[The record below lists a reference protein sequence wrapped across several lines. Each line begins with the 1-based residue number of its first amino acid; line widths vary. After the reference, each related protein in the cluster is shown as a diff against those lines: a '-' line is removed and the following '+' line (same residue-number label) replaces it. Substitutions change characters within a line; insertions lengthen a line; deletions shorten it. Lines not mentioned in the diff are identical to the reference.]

1 MRTRLLHLVL
11 MARINLLDT
20 RTTRFGDLISNGKI
34 YRVPPFQRD
43 YSWKEENWEDL
54 WQDILIIY
62 HHPNSSHYMGV
73 LVLQSSGTSDKEFT
87 IIDGQQ
93 RLATLSIVA
102 IAVIEKIQ
110 KLVER
115 EEQKEANQERQEI
128 LKRTYLSDRDPR
140 SLRYSSKIIL
150 NENNNDF
157 YQSNLINLRQPLNV
171 RALAKSNQLLW
182 QAFQYFSNRLG
193 ELQEVA
199 QDGEKLA
206 EFLANIIAQKLL
218 FIQINVEDELNAY
231 TVFET
236 LNARGIE
243 LSSTDLLKNY
253 LFSLF
258 QGPDD
263 LQEAQ
268 RQWRRIINTVQME
281 KFPEFLRYYLSLQET
296 RVRRERLF
304 KIVREAVKNGQ
315 QAFELLDQLEDYS
328 SLFMALGNSNDDF
341 WRDNPDNRPYIREL
355 ELFRV
360 KQAYPALFAAYR
372 HFSSEN
378 FTRLLKLVC
387 VLSFRYTVVSSLNP
401 NELETLYNRVA
412 ISIMTG
418 EITNP
423 RQIFEALRSI
433 YVSDDKFS
441 QDFALLSI
449 STKGQKRK
457 LVRYILWKLEIDASE
472 RQDISEDGFS
482 VEHILPESPTDDWRQ
497 NFTDSQIEEM
507 VYRLGNL
514 TPLEPDLN
522 RQIGNESYSIKQV
535 AYQQSLYSLARN
547 IVAEDWGANALAT
560 RQRQLAQRATHI
572 WRADFYC
579 ATD

>member
-1 MRTRLLHLVL
+1 

-20 RTTRFGDLISNGKI
+20 RTTSFGDLIGNGKI

-62 HHPNSSHYMGV
+62 SNPDSSHYMGAI
-73 LVLQSSGTSDKEFT
+73 VLQSSGTSDKEFT

-115 EEQKEANQERQEI
+115 EKHKAANQERQEI
-128 LKRTYLSDRDPR
+128 LKRTYLSDRDAR

-157 YQSNLINLRQPLNV
+157 YQSNLINLRQPLNI
-171 RALAKSNQLLW
+171 RALSKSNQLLW
-182 QAFQYFSNRLG
+182 QAFQYFSNHLE
-193 ELQEVA
+193 ELQAIV
-199 QDGEKLA
+199 QDGERLA
-206 EFLANIIAQKLL
+206 EFLTNAVAQRLL

-268 RQWRRIINTVQME
+268 RQWRRIVNTVQME

-304 KIVREAVKNGQ
+304 KIVRESVKDGQ
-315 QAFELLDQLEDYS
+315 QAFELLDQLENYS
-328 SLFMALGNSNDDF
+328 SLFIALSNSNDDF
-341 WRDNPDNRPYIREL
+341 WRDNPENRSYIREL

-360 KQAYPALFAAYR
+360 KQAYPTLFAAYKK
-372 HFSSEN
+372 FSSDN

-412 ISIMTG
+412 ISIMNAET
-418 EITNP
+418 TNP
-423 RQIFEALRSI
+423 RQVFDALRSV
-433 YVSDDKFS
+433 YVSDEKFL
-441 QDFALLSI
+441 QDFSLLSI
-449 STKGQKRK
+449 STRGQKRK

-482 VEHILPESPTDDWRQ
+482 VEHILPESPTDDWRRT
-497 NFTDSQIEEM
+497 FTDSQLEEM
-507 VYRLGNL
+507 VYRIGNL
-514 TPLEPDLN
+514 TPLEPNLN
-522 RQIGNESYSIKQV
+522 RQVGNGSYSIKQE
-535 AYQQSLYSLARN
+535 AYQQSVYKLAQN
-547 IVAEDWGANALAT
+547 ILAEEWVADVLAT

-572 WRADFYC
+572 WRSDFYS
-579 ATD
+579 

>member
-1 MRTRLLHLVL
+1 

-20 RTTRFGDLISNGKI
+20 RTTSFGDLIGNGKI

-43 YSWKEENWEDL
+43 YSWNEENWEDL
-54 WQDILIIY
+54 WQDILVL
-62 HHPNSSHYMGV
+62 HTNPDSSHYMGA
-73 LVLQSSGTSDKEFT
+73 LVLQSSSTSDKEFT

-93 RLATLSIVA
+93 RLATLSIIA
-102 IAVIEKIQ
+102 IAAIEKIQ

-128 LKRTYLSDRDPR
+128 LKRTYLSDKDPR
-140 SLRYSSKIIL
+140 SLRYSSKILL

-157 YQSNLINLRQPLNV
+157 YQSNLINLRSPRNIRSLS
-171 RALAKSNQLLW
+171 KSNQLLW
-182 QAFQYFSNRLG
+182 QAFQYFSNYLE
-193 ELQEVA
+193 ELNDVVQS
-199 QDGEKLA
+199 GEKLA
-206 EFLANIIAQKLL
+206 GFLTDTVAQRLL

-258 QGPDD
+258 KGPDD

-281 KFPEFLRYYLSLQET
+281 KFPEFLRYYLSLKQT

-304 KIVREAVKNGQ
+304 KIVRESLKDGQ
-315 QAFELLDQLEDYS
+315 QAFELLDQLENYS
-328 SLFMALGNSNDDF
+328 SLFIALSNSNDEF
-341 WRDNPDNRPYIREL
+341 WRDASENRPYIREL

-360 KQAYPALFAAYR
+360 KQTYPTLFTAYKR
-372 HFSSEN
+372 FSSED

-401 NELETLYNRVA
+401 NELETLYNKVA
-412 ISIMTG
+412 ILITNG

-423 RQIFEALRSI
+423 KQVFDNLRSV
-433 YVSDDKFS
+433 YVSDEKFL
-441 QDFALLSI
+441 QDFSLLSI
-449 STKGQKRK
+449 STNGQKKK
-457 LVRYILWKLEIDASE
+457 LVRYILCKLETDASHI
-472 RQDISEDGFS
+472 DVNEDSFS
-482 VEHILPESPTDDWRQ
+482 IEHILPESLSSDWQ
-497 NFTDSQIEEM
+497 QSFTDAQIEEM
-507 VYRLGNL
+507 VYRIGNL
-514 TPLEPDLN
+514 TPLEPHLN
-522 RQIGNESYSIKQV
+522 RQVGNELYPIKREV
-535 AYQQSLYSLARN
+535 YQQSVYKLTQNILAEEWTPN
-547 IVAEDWGANALAT
+547 TLVT
-560 RQRQLAQRATHI
+560 RQRYLAERAAHI
-572 WRADFYC
+572 WRADFPL
-579 ATD
+579 

>member
-1 MRTRLLHLVL
+1 

-20 RTTRFGDLISNGKI
+20 RTTSFGDLIGNGKI

-43 YSWKEENWEDL
+43 YSWNEENWENL
-54 WQDILIIY
+54 WQDILAL
-62 HHPNSSHYMGV
+62 HRNPDSSHYMGA
-73 LVLQSSGTSDKEFT
+73 LVLQSSSTSDKEFT

-93 RLATLSIVA
+93 RLASLSIIA
-102 IAVIEKIQ
+102 IAVIDKIQ

-115 EEQKEANQERQEI
+115 EEQKNANQERQEI

-140 SLRYSSKIIL
+140 SLRYSSKILL

-157 YQSNLINLRQPLNV
+157 YQSNLVNLRKPLN
-171 RALAKSNQLLW
+171 RRSLSKSNQLLW
-182 QAFQYFSNRLG
+182 QAFEYFSDH
-193 ELQEVA
+193 LQEIEDVV
-199 QDGEKLA
+199 QSGEKLA
-206 EFLANIIAQKLL
+206 IFLTDTVAQRLL

-258 QGPDD
+258 KGPDD

-281 KFPEFLRYYLSLQET
+281 KFPEFLRYYLSLKHT

-304 KIVREAVKNGQ
+304 KVVRESVKNRE
-315 QAFELLDQLEDYS
+315 QAFALLDQLENYS
-328 SLFMALGNSNDDF
+328 SLFIALSNSNDEF
-341 WRDNPDNRPYIREL
+341 WRDSSENRSYIREL
-355 ELFRV
+355 ELFKV
-360 KQAYPALFAAYR
+360 KQAYPAFFAAYER
-372 HFSSEN
+372 FSPEN

-412 ISIMTG
+412 IGIVNN

-423 RQIFEALRSI
+423 KQVFDTLRPI
-433 YVSDDKFS
+433 YVSDEKFL
-441 QDFALLSI
+441 QDFSLLSI
-449 STKGQKRK
+449 STKGQKK
-457 LVRYILWKLEIDASE
+457 KIVRYILFKLEADASHIE
-472 RQDISEDGFS
+472 VNEDSFS
-482 VEHILPESPTDDWRQ
+482 IEHILPESPNSDWGQ
-497 NFTDSQIEEM
+497 NFTDTQTEEM

-514 TPLEPDLN
+514 TPLEPYLN
-522 RQIGNESYSIKQV
+522 RQVGNEVYSIKREV
-535 AYQQSLYSLARN
+535 YQRSVYKLTQNVLAEEWN
-547 IVAEDWGANALAT
+547 PNTLAT
-560 RQRQLAQRATHI
+560 RQRHLAQRAVHI
-572 WRADFYC
+572 WKADFPV
-579 ATD
+579 

>member
-1 MRTRLLHLVL
+1 

-20 RTTRFGDLISNGKI
+20 RTTSFGDLIGNGKI

-43 YSWKEENWEDL
+43 YSWNEENWEDL
-54 WQDILIIY
+54 WQDILAL
-62 HHPNSSHYMGV
+62 HRNPNSSHYMGA
-73 LVLQSSGTSDKEFT
+73 LVLQSSSTSDKEFT

-93 RLATLSIVA
+93 RLASLSIIA
-102 IAVIEKIQ
+102 IAVIDKIQ

-115 EEQKEANQERQEI
+115 EEQKNANQERQEI

-140 SLRYSSKIIL
+140 SLRYSSKILL

-157 YQSNLINLRQPLNV
+157 YQSNLINLRKPLN
-171 RALAKSNQLLW
+171 RRSLSKSNQLLW
-182 QAFQYFSNRLG
+182 QAFQYFSDH
-193 ELQEVA
+193 LQKIEDVV
-199 QDGEKLA
+199 QSGEKLA
-206 EFLANIIAQKLL
+206 IFLTDTVAQRLL

-258 QGPDD
+258 KGPDD

-281 KFPEFLRYYLSLQET
+281 KFPEFLRYYLSLKHT

-304 KIVREAVKNGQ
+304 KVVRESVKNRE
-315 QAFELLDQLEDYS
+315 QAFALLDQLENYS
-328 SLFMALGNSNDDF
+328 SLFIALSNSNDEF
-341 WRDNPDNRPYIREL
+341 WRDSSENRSYIREL
-355 ELFRV
+355 ELFEV
-360 KQAYPALFAAYR
+360 KQAYPTFFAAYER
-372 HFSSEN
+372 FSPEN

-412 ISIMTG
+412 MGIVNN

-423 RQIFEALRSI
+423 KQVFDNLRPI
-433 YVSDDKFS
+433 YISDEKFL
-441 QDFALLSI
+441 QDFSLLSI
-449 STKGQKRK
+449 STKGQKK
-457 LVRYILWKLEIDASE
+457 KIVRYILFKLEADASHIE
-472 RQDISEDGFS
+472 VNEDSFS
-482 VEHILPESPTDDWRQ
+482 IEHILPESPNSDWGQ
-497 NFTDSQIEEM
+497 NFTDIQAEEM

-514 TPLEPDLN
+514 TPLEPYLN
-522 RQIGNESYSIKQV
+522 RQVGNEVYSIKREV
-535 AYQQSLYSLARN
+535 YQRSVYKLTQNVLAEEWN
-547 IVAEDWGANALAT
+547 PNTLAT
-560 RQRQLAQRATHI
+560 RQRHLAQRAVHI
-572 WRADFYC
+572 WKADFPV
-579 ATD
+579 

>member
-1 MRTRLLHLVL
+1 

-20 RTTRFGDLISNGKI
+20 RTTSFGDLIGNGKI

-62 HHPNSSHYMGV
+62 SNPDSSHYMGAI
-73 LVLQSSGTSDKEFT
+73 VLQSSGTSDKEFT

-115 EEQKEANQERQEI
+115 EKHKAANQERQEI

-157 YQSNLINLRQPLNV
+157 YQSNLINLRQPLNI
-171 RALAKSNQLLW
+171 RALSKSNQLLW
-182 QAFQYFSNRLG
+182 QAFQYFSNHLE
-193 ELQEVA
+193 ELQAIV
-199 QDGEKLA
+199 QDGERLA
-206 EFLANIIAQKLL
+206 EFLTNAVAQRLL

-268 RQWRRIINTVQME
+268 RQWRRIVNTVQME

-304 KIVREAVKNGQ
+304 KIVRESVKDGQ
-315 QAFELLDQLEDYS
+315 QAFELLDQLENYS
-328 SLFMALGNSNDDF
+328 SLFIALSNSNDDF
-341 WRDNPDNRPYIREL
+341 WRDNPENRSYIREL

-360 KQAYPALFAAYR
+360 KQAYPTLFAAYKK
-372 HFSSEN
+372 FSSDN

-412 ISIMTG
+412 ISIMNAET
-418 EITNP
+418 TNP
-423 RQIFEALRSI
+423 RQVFDALRSV
-433 YVSDDKFS
+433 YVSDEKFL
-441 QDFALLSI
+441 QDFSLLSI
-449 STKGQKRK
+449 STRGQKRK

-482 VEHILPESPTDDWRQ
+482 VEHILPESPTDDWRRT
-497 NFTDSQIEEM
+497 FTDSQLEEM
-507 VYRLGNL
+507 VYRIGNL
-514 TPLEPDLN
+514 TPLEPNLN
-522 RQIGNESYSIKQV
+522 RQVGNGSYSIKQE
-535 AYQQSLYSLARN
+535 AYQQSVYKLAQN
-547 IVAEDWGANALAT
+547 ILAEEWVADVLAT

-572 WRADFYC
+572 WRSDFC
-579 ATD
+579 S